1 MEKAGYVVVFFII
14 GILAAA
20 GIVFIYV
27 KDSVK
32 LSQAGLVGCKTI
44 QKNSNNGIDIVFFA
58 DNEKIV
64 KEYTDYFLSV
74 SPFDNYKDRFN
85 FYYIGDYYPLCEL
98 YKGIALLC
106 YSRDLIKKASSCPN
120 DYIVVINSEEGEEI
134 RSSSY
139 MNVMSVNAKH
149 PSSVIIHEFGHAFV
163 NLAEEYVPAKIPRNS
178 AGNCAADCNEF
189 EGRNDGCYKGCSLA
203 EYSRSVENGI
213 MRTLRTDNY
222 GIYNEMVVVNKIEK
236 TTLADGVITGKAV
249 GDVSNK
255 GDCADEEYYSIELQV
270 DNGEGGLSIAD
281 KDINTGCFGES
292 GSGDYSFAY
301 VNDDGESF
309 ELGEFNPLDI
319 RTDLP
324 GEEIGIDGED
334 DSIMMSGET
343 YDNVE
348 FLYITGPKEEDSEGG
363 GEGEGEYKNPVP
375 ILIKAKVPGD
385 LNIEEVNRIEIRKN
399 NIPIDYI
406 DLCDIGGKG
415 DLNGDG
421 KKDKLDINV
430 LVEYLKDNIP
440 FECVEN
446 GDSDG
451 DGDVDDADFVNLV
464 EQILRTSSKK
474 VKEEPTVSPS
484 ASASTSASASVS
496 ATESPSAS
504 ASASSSASVSATES
518 PSASASASA
527 SGSPLSYEKNKDSL
541 FGRFTGWIS
550 KFFE

>member
-1 MEKAGYVVVFFII
+1 MEKAGYVGIFFIV
-14 GILAAA
+14 GILVAA
-20 GIVFIYV
+20 GIAFIYI

-44 QKNSNNGIDIVFFA
+44 QRNSDNGIDIVFFA

-64 KEYTDYFLSV
+64 KEYINYFLSV

-106 YSRDLIKKASSCPN
+106 YSRDLVKKASSCPN

-178 AGNCAADCNEF
+178 AGNCAADC
-189 EGRNDGCYKGCSLA
+189 
-203 EYSRSVENGI
+203 
-213 MRTLRTDNY
+213 
-222 GIYNEMVVVNKIEK
+222 
-236 TTLADGVITGKAV
+236 
-249 GDVSNK
+249 
-255 GDCADEEYYSIELQV
+255 IELQV

-324 GEEIGIDGED
+324 GEEIGIDGGD

-440 FECVEN
+440 FEC
-446 GDSDG
+446 
-451 DGDVDDADFVNLV
+451 
-464 EQILRTSSKK
+464 
-474 VKEEPTVSPS
+474 
-484 ASASTSASASVS
+484 
-496 ATESPSAS
+496 
-504 ASASSSASVSATES
+504 
-518 PSASASASA
+518 
-527 SGSPLSYEKNKDSL
+527 
-541 FGRFTGWIS
+541 
-550 KFFE
+550 

>member
-1 MEKAGYVVVFFII
+1 MEKAGYIVIFFVV
-14 GILAAA
+14 GILIVA
-20 GIVFIYV
+20 GIAFIYI

-44 QKNSNNGIDIVFFA
+44 QKSNDNGINIVFFA

-64 KEYTDYFLSV
+64 REYIDYFLSV
-74 SPFDNYKDRFN
+74 SPFDNYKARFN

-106 YSRDLIKKASSCPN
+106 YSRDLVKKAGSCPN

-139 MNVMSVNAKH
+139 MNVMSINAKH

-178 AGNCAADCNEF
+178 AGNCVADCNEF
-189 EGRNDGCYKGCSLA
+189 EGRNDGCFKGCSLA

-213 MRTLRTDNY
+213 MRTLRSDNY
-222 GIYNEMVVVNKIEK
+222 GTYNEMVVVNKIEK
-236 TTLADGVITGKAV
+236 STFSDDKITGGAV
-249 GDVSNK
+249 EDISNK
-255 GDCADEEYYSIELQV
+255 KDCIDEEYYSIELQV
-270 DNGEGGLSIAD
+270 DNDEGGLSIAD
-281 KDINTGCFGES
+281 KDIKTGCFGKS

-301 VNDDGESF
+301 VNDNEESF

-324 GEEIGIDGED
+324 GEEIGIDNTDGE
-334 DSIMMSGET
+334 IMMSGET
-343 YDNVE
+343 YDNFE
-348 FLYITGPKEEDSEGG
+348 PFFYEKPKEEDAGG
-363 GEGEGEYKNPVP
+363 GIEGDVGYINPVP

-385 LNIEEVNRIEIRKN
+385 LDIEKVNRIEIRKN
-399 NIPIDYI
+399 DIPIDYI
-406 DLCDIGGKG
+406 NLCDILGKG

-421 KKDKLDINV
+421 RLNKEDIDT
-430 LVEYLKDNIP
+430 LVEYLEKEIP

-446 GDSDG
+446 GDLDE
-451 DGDVDDADFVNLV
+451 DGDVDNADFVNLV
-464 EQILRTSSKK
+464 EQILKASSET
-474 VKEEPTVSPS
+474 VKEEPSVSSSASVSASAFASASISPS
-484 ASASTSASASVS
+484 ASASSSTSV
-496 ATESPSAS
+496 SAS
-504 ASASSSASVSATES
+504 ASASS
-518 PSASASASA
+518 

-550 KFFE
+550 KFFD